1 MSFLIFSL
9 LFYLQYFIYFIILQY
24 IGALVFMECPPIVAE
39 SQGSGSYVK
48 ESYLL

>member
-9 LFYLQYFIYFIILQY
+9 LFYLQYFIILQY

-39 SQGSGSYVK
+39 SQGSGSCVK
-48 ESYLL
+48 ESHLL